1 MLPPRQPAAA
11 PLSTARTFAA
21 QSMTFDAVKDRLLA
35 KLEDRFDMSSS
46 NRMPQSLLKQS
57 LRQTTD
63 QLADIEAR
71 GFAKADRD
79 RLVEA
84 VLNEFLGFGP
94 LEELFRDA
102 VVREIMITGPA
113 AVIVR
118 RDSAQWMP
126 TSVRFRDEGHVRAT
140 LDKMASHADAVG
152 PVMASMA
159 AFDVKLPNG
168 FRAVALTP
176 PDALGLPATAV
187 FVREKTIAQPS
198 AKESSGSLPGLP
210 TAPKSSP
217 AAPKSTPAMT
227 PASKPGSGLVTTP
240 APRGP
245 ESQQF
250 GPLTRHRNRV
260 LERILTKFASAGVH
274 DVSRFDAAE
283 LQRIVTAYVTEYA
296 TAEKVYLNESDRDR
310 LVLEVIAVLHQ

>member
-1 MLPPRQPAAA
+1 MFPPRQPAAA
-11 PLSTARTFAA
+11 PLSTPRTFAA

-35 KLEDRFDMSSS
+35 KLEDRFDLSSS

-57 LRQTTD
+57 LRQTAD

-71 GFAKADRD
+71 GFSKPDRD

-84 VLNEFLGFGP
+84 VLTEFLGFGP
-94 LEELFRDA
+94 LEELFGDA
-102 VVREIMITGPA
+102 LVREIMITGPA

-140 LDKMASHADAVG
+140 LDKMAAHADAVG

-168 FRAVALTP
+168 FRALALTP

-187 FVREKTIAQPS
+187 FVREKTIPQPS
-198 AKESSGSLPGLP
+198 AAKESGSRPGL
-210 TAPKSSP
+210 P
-217 AAPKSTPAMT
+217 AAPKSNPAA
-227 PASKPGSGLVTTP
+227 PVAAAPKPGSGLVRTP

-274 DVSRFDAAE
+274 DVSRFDATE
-283 LQRIVTAYVTEYA
+283 LQRIVSAYVVEY
-296 TAEKVYLNESDRDR
+296 TKVEKVYLNEADTDR
-310 LVLEVIAVLHQ
+310 LTLEVLAALRQ

>member
-1 MLPPRQPAAA
+1 MHPPRQPGAAR
-11 PLSTARTFAA
+11 PFAA

-46 NRMPQSLLKQS
+46 KRMPQSLLKQS
-57 LRQTTD
+57 LRQTAD
-63 QLADIEAR
+63 QLADVEAR

-84 VLNEFLGFGP
+84 VLNEFLGYGP

-102 VVREIMITGPA
+102 VVREIMVTGPG

-126 TSVRFRDEGHVRAT
+126 TSVRFRDEAHVRAT
-140 LDKMASHADAVG
+140 LDKMATHADPVG

-168 FRAVALTP
+168 FRALALTP

-187 FVREKTIAQPS
+187 FVREKTIPQPG
-198 AKESSGSLPGLP
+198 AAELSGSRPGLP
-210 TAPKSSP
+210 TA
-217 AAPKSTPAMT
+217 APKSNPAL
-227 PASKPGSGLVTTP
+227 PAVSAPKPGSELVRTP

-274 DVSRFDAAE
+274 DVSRFDATE
-283 LQRIVTAYVTEYA
+283 LQRIVAAYVSEYA
-296 TAEKVYLNESDRDR
+296 TAEKVYLSDADRDR
-310 LVLEVIAVLHQ
+310 LTLEVLAALRQ

>member
-1 MLPPRQPAAA
+1 MLPPRQPAAG
-11 PLSTARTFAA
+11 PLSAARAYAA
-21 QSMTFDAVKDRLLA
+21 QPMTFDAVKDRLLA

-46 NRMPQSLLKQS
+46 KRMPQSLLKQS
-57 LRQTTD
+57 LKQTAD

-84 VLNEFLGFGP
+84 VLIEFLGYGP
-94 LEELFRDA
+94 LEELFGDA
-102 VVREIMITGPA
+102 AVREIMVAGPA
-113 AVIVR
+113 AVIAR

-140 LDKMASHADAVG
+140 LDKMATHADAVG

-168 FRAVALTP
+168 FRAIALTP

-187 FVREKTIAQPS
+187 FVREKTIPQPAS
-198 AKESSGSLPGLP
+198 KDSSGARPGLP
-210 TAPKSSP
+210 PQPKSHPPAGVP
-217 AAPKSTPAMT
+217 AAAAP
-227 PASKPGSGLVTTP
+227 KPGSGLLRTP

-250 GPLTRHRNRV
+250 SPVTRHRNRV

-274 DVSRFDAAE
+274 DVSRFDATE
-283 LQRIVTAYVTEYA
+283 LQRIVSAYVTEY
-296 TAEKVYLNESDRDR
+296 TKVEKVYLNEADSDR
-310 LVLEVIAVLHQ
+310 LVLEVLAALRQ

>member
-1 MLPPRQPAAA
+1 MLPPRQPGAA
-11 PLSTARTFAA
+11 PLSAVRTFTA
-21 QSMTFDAVKDRLLA
+21 QSMTFDAVKERLLA

-46 NRMPQSLLKQS
+46 KRMPQSLLKQS

-71 GFAKADRD
+71 GFSKPDRD

-84 VLNEFLGFGP
+84 VLNEFLGYGP
-94 LEELFRDA
+94 LEELFGDTL
-102 VVREIMITGPA
+102 VREIMVTGPG

-140 LDKMASHADAVG
+140 LDKMATHADPVG

-159 AFDVKLPNG
+159 AFDAKLPNG
-168 FRAVALTP
+168 FRALALTP

-187 FVREKTIAQPS
+187 FVREKTIPQPG
-198 AKESSGSLPGLP
+198 AAAEASGTRPGL
-210 TAPKSSP
+210 P
-217 AAPKSTPAMT
+217 AAPKSNPALSAVPP
-227 PASKPGSGLVTTP
+227 PAAKSGSGIVRTP

-245 ESQQF
+245 EPQQF

-274 DVSRFDAAE
+274 DVSRFDATE
-283 LQRIVTAYVTEYA
+283 LQRIVSAYVTEYVA
-296 TAEKVYLNESDRDR
+296 AEKVYLSESDRDR
-310 LVLEVIAVLHQ
+310 LTLEVFAALRQ

>member
-1 MLPPRQPAAA
+1 MLPPRQPGAA
-11 PLSTARTFAA
+11 PLSSPRTFVA
-21 QSMTFDAVKDRLLA
+21 QSMTFEAVKDRLIA

-46 NRMPQSLLKQS
+46 KRMPQSLLKQS
-57 LRQTTD
+57 LRQTAD

-84 VLNEFLGFGP
+84 VLIEFLGYGP
-94 LEELFRDA
+94 LEELFGDA
-102 VVREIMITGPA
+102 AVREIMITGPA
-113 AVIVR
+113 SVIVR

-126 TSVRFRDEGHVRAT
+126 TSVRFRDDGHVRAT
-140 LDKMASHADAVG
+140 LDKMATHADAVG

-168 FRAVALTP
+168 FRALALTP

-187 FVREKTIAQPS
+187 FVREKTIPQPG
-198 AKESSGSLPGLP
+198 AKEASGSFPGL
-210 TAPKSSP
+210 P
-217 AAPKSTPAMT
+217 AAPKSNPPVA
-227 PASKPGSGLVTTP
+227 AKPGSELVRTP
-240 APRGP
+240 APRGA

-274 DVSRFDAAE
+274 DVSRFDTAE
-283 LQRIVTAYVTEYA
+283 LQRIVSAYVTEYVA
-296 TAEKVYLNESDRDR
+296 AEKVYLNDTDRDR
-310 LVLEVIAVLHQ
+310 LTLEAIAVLRQ